1 MHSKESTT
9 AAQLSMC
16 TRLSPP
22 PPFLSQKVV
31 VHSDLSGIQQLLV
44 GQKKAGVLPGS
55 IPIPILKEIANWF
68 HSKVPTQSIRELLLK
83 KQEFPKSISLDA
95 QFFRNL
101 RLYLEYHKIH
111 PDMPVQDI
119 QQQLSIDPNK
129 SGIEYEDIMVC
140 AQKACSG
147 AAAAAREAFGEC
159 IEDLVAFLEFIQAK
173 DPLFAKKVRK
183 LTAYLFAHACILLKS
198 LSYPCMPHQVCYLK
212 GTNKISAIFSMTGY
226 QRAKLANFGDVLIFD
241 CKRSGITT
249 LEWPKPIAVVFDQEG
264 KLRET
269 CTGMVCVE
277 KHDM

>member
-1 MHSKESTT
+1 
-9 AAQLSMC
+9 MC
-16 TRLSPP
+16 
-22 PPFLSQKVV
+22 FLDQF
-31 VHSDLSGIQQLLV
+31 LFQF
-44 GQKKAGVLPGS
+44 KKKILIGS
-55 IPIPILKEIANWF
+55 IRKFLL
-68 HSKVPTQSIRELLLK
+68 SELLLK
-83 KQEFPKSISLDA
+83 KQDFPKSISLDA

-119 QQQLSIDPNK
+119 QQRLSIDPNK
-129 SGIEYEDIMVC
+129 TGIEYEDIMVC

-147 AAAAAREAFGEC
+147 AAAAAREAFGER

-183 LTAYLFAHACILLKS
+183 LTSYLFANVCILLKS
-198 LSYPCMPHQVCYLK
+198 LSYPCMSHQVCYLK

-249 LEWPKPIAVVFDQEG
+249 LEWPKPIRKESCVKHALGWFVWRTMTCNYIWFEVVAQFQITRKEEKKEG
-264 KLRET
+264 KKKRRGGGE
-269 CTGMVCVE
+269 G
-277 KHDM
+277 